1 MIDIKFAGEILD
13 QLQEKNPRFH
23 GKAYLF
29 LLSSLHRVMGDL
41 KEPRHI
47 TGQELANGFRCLAL
61 DRFGPMART
70 VLQHWGIQT
79 TQDLGEIV
87 FALVECGG
95 LIRQDEDNL
104 EDFQDLFD
112 FEEAFEHDYPWST

>member
-13 QLQEKNPRFH
+13 KLQEKNPRFH

-87 FALVECGG
+87 FALVECGV